1 MNDILSENSLSCI
14 IFREYDIIKTEH
26 VEEEEEEKYDIIKTE
41 HSEEE
46 DDHEISP
53 AEQDEDQEMT
63 AGDGENNIEDT
74 VTEWDI
80 LDVKLKT
87 EETERGKDSIY
98 ICEVCRKDKRDYN
111 TLGSHRSHV
120 HKLPFRQER
129 LGPLVGLVCS
139 VNKIS
144 HSCVCREKYPLM
156 ISIRNLGLKKPANW
170 STYVRCVKET
180 ARTSTI

>member
-1 MNDILSENSLSCI
+1 MPVLDCI
-14 IFREYDIIKTEH
+14 KIVVKISQQKF
-26 VEEEEEEKYDIIKTE
+26 
-41 HSEEE
+41 EE
-46 DDHEISP
+46 D
-53 AEQDEDQEMT
+53 DQEMT

-74 VTEWDI
+74 VTDWDI

-87 EETERGKDSIY
+87 EETEKGNDSIY

-139 VNKIS
+139 VNKTS
-144 HSCVCREKYPLM
+144 HYDCREKYPLM
-156 ISIRNLGLKKPANW
+156 ISIRSLGQKKPANW
-170 STYVRCVKET
+170 STYVRCVRET